1 MENQVQQQLPVSNQN
16 FSADEQELNYWS
28 KEFGIAKEE
37 MVAAFKHGETI
48 ASAIEHYV
56 KTLQYSL

>member
-1 MENQVQQQLPVSNQN
+1 MENQVQEQLPVSSQN
-16 FSADEQELNYWS
+16 ISADEQELNYWS

-37 MVAAFKHGETI
+37 MISAFKHGGTI
-48 ASAIEHYV
+48 ASAVENYV